1 MLDRYEVDD
10 GFSSDFI
17 VSLGAIAAIS
27 LLTLVVWE
35 LWHPQPAMNVRLL
48 RSRAFAV
55 SCLVMFLFGFMLIS
69 TTQLLPQLTQTLL
82 NYNAT
87 TAGLT
92 LGVGGLVT
100 LIIMPLAGAI
110 TGRLVQPK
118 WLILIGLAGT
128 GWALYSGAWLD
139 LDISFWNIAMLR
151 LTQVVWLPFVFI
163 PLSAVSYVG
172 VPPNRTN
179 DASAMINLMRNLGG
193 SVGVS
198 FTTTMLE
205 DRLQFHH
212 ERLAEHITAY
222 NGYGWNTPLAP
233 IDAIIQAQAGIMSYL
248 DIFWL
253 LGMLGL
259 CIWPLALLLPRMP
272 KGAAPAH

>member
-1 MLDRYEVDD
+1 
-10 GFSSDFI
+10 
-17 VSLGAIAAIS
+17 
-27 LLTLVVWE
+27 
-35 LWHPQPAMNVRLL
+35 MNVRLL

-82 NYNAT
+82 NYDPT

-92 LGVGGLVT
+92 LGVGGLAT

-110 TGRLVQPK
+110 TGRLVQAK
-118 WLILIGLAGT
+118 WLILIVLAGT

-172 VPPNRTN
+172 VPPSRTN

-193 SVGVS
+193 SVGES

-205 DRLQFHH
+205 DQLQFHH
-212 ERLAEHITAY
+212 ERLAEPITAY
-222 NGYGWNTPLAP
+222 NGYAWNTPLAP

-259 CIWPLALLLPRMP
+259 CIWPLALLLPQMP

>member
-1 MLDRYEVDD
+1 
-10 GFSSDFI
+10 
-17 VSLGAIAAIS
+17 
-27 LLTLVVWE
+27 
-35 LWHPQPAMNVRLL
+35 MNVRLL

-82 NYNAT
+82 NYDPT

-92 LGVGGLVT
+92 LGVGGLAT

-110 TGRLVQPK
+110 TGRLVQAK
-118 WLILIGLAGT
+118 WLILIVLAGT

-172 VPPNRTN
+172 VPPSRTN

-205 DRLQFHH
+205 DQLQFHH
-212 ERLAEHITAY
+212 ERLAEPITAY
-222 NGYGWNTPLAP
+222 NGYAWNTPLAP

-259 CIWPLALLLPRMP
+259 CIWPLALLLPQMP

>member
-1 MLDRYEVDD
+1 
-10 GFSSDFI
+10 
-17 VSLGAIAAIS
+17 
-27 LLTLVVWE
+27 
-35 LWHPQPAMNVRLL
+35 
-48 RSRAFAV
+48 
-55 SCLVMFLFGFMLIS
+55 
-69 TTQLLPQLTQTLL
+69 LLPQLTQTLL

-92 LGVGGLVT
+92 LGVGGLAT

-151 LTQVVWLPFVFI
+151 LTQAVWLPFVFI

>member
-1 MLDRYEVDD
+1 
-10 GFSSDFI
+10 
-17 VSLGAIAAIS
+17 
-27 LLTLVVWE
+27 
-35 LWHPQPAMNVRLL
+35 MNVRLL

-82 NYNAT
+82 NYDPT

-92 LGVGGLVT
+92 LGVGGLAT

-110 TGRLVQPK
+110 TGRLVQAK
-118 WLILIGLAGT
+118 WLILIVLAGT

-172 VPPNRTN
+172 VPPSRTN

-205 DRLQFHH
+205 DQLQFHH
-212 ERLAEHITAY
+212 ERLAEPITAY
-222 NGYGWNTPLAP
+222 NGYAWNTPLAP

-248 DIFWL
+248 DIFWM

>member
-1 MLDRYEVDD
+1 
-10 GFSSDFI
+10 
-17 VSLGAIAAIS
+17 
-27 LLTLVVWE
+27 
-35 LWHPQPAMNVRLL
+35 MNVRLL

-82 NYNAT
+82 NYDPT

-92 LGVGGLVT
+92 LGVGGLAT

-110 TGRLVQPK
+110 TGRLVQAK
-118 WLILIGLAGT
+118 WLILIVLAGT

-172 VPPNRTN
+172 VPPSRTN

-205 DRLQFHH
+205 DQLQFHH
-212 ERLAEHITAY
+212 ERLAEPITAY
-222 NGYGWNTPLAP
+222 NGYAWNTPLAP

>member
-1 MLDRYEVDD
+1 
-10 GFSSDFI
+10 
-17 VSLGAIAAIS
+17 
-27 LLTLVVWE
+27 
-35 LWHPQPAMNVRLL
+35 MNVRLL

-82 NYNAT
+82 SYDPT

-92 LGVGGLVT
+92 LGVGGLAT

-110 TGRLVQPK
+110 TGRLVQAK
-118 WLILIGLAGT
+118 WLILIVLAGT

-172 VPPNRTN
+172 VPPSRTN

-205 DRLQFHH
+205 DQLQFHH
-212 ERLAEHITAY
+212 ERLAEPITAY
-222 NGYGWNTPLAP
+222 NGYAWNTPLAP
-233 IDAIIQAQAGIMSYL
+233 IDATIQAQAGIMSYL

-253 LGMLGL
+253 LVMLGL
-259 CIWPLALLLPRMP
+259 CNWPLALLLPRMP
-272 KGAAPAH
+272 KGAASAH

>member
-1 MLDRYEVDD
+1 
-10 GFSSDFI
+10 
-17 VSLGAIAAIS
+17 
-27 LLTLVVWE
+27 
-35 LWHPQPAMNVRLL
+35 MNVRLL

-82 NYNAT
+82 NYDPT

-92 LGVGGLVT
+92 LGVGGLAT
-100 LIIMPLAGAI
+100 LIIMPLAWAI
-110 TGRLVQPK
+110 TGRLVQAK
-118 WLILIGLAGT
+118 WLILIVLAGT

-172 VPPNRTN
+172 VPPSRTN

-205 DRLQFHH
+205 DQLQFHH
-212 ERLAEHITAY
+212 ERLAEPITAY
-222 NGYGWNTPLAP
+222 NGYAWNTPLAP
-233 IDAIIQAQAGIMSYL
+233 IDATIQAQAGIMSYL

-253 LGMLGL
+253 LVMLGL
-259 CIWPLALLLPRMP
+259 CNWPLALLLPRMP
-272 KGAAPAH
+272 KGAASAH

>member
-1 MLDRYEVDD
+1 
-10 GFSSDFI
+10 
-17 VSLGAIAAIS
+17 
-27 LLTLVVWE
+27 
-35 LWHPQPAMNVRLL
+35 MNVRLL

-82 NYNAT
+82 NYDPT

-92 LGVGGLVT
+92 LGVGGLAT

-110 TGRLVQPK
+110 TGRLVQAK
-118 WLILIGLAGT
+118 WLILIVLAGT

-172 VPPNRTN
+172 VPPSRTN

-205 DRLQFHH
+205 DQLQFHH
-212 ERLAEHITAY
+212 ERLAEPITAY
-222 NGYGWNTPLAP
+222 NGYAWNTPLAP
-233 IDAIIQAQAGIMSYL
+233 IDATIQAQAGIMGYL

-259 CIWPLALLLPRMP
+259 CIWPLALLLPRLP
-272 KGAAPAH
+272 KGAVPVH

>member
-1 MLDRYEVDD
+1 
-10 GFSSDFI
+10 
-17 VSLGAIAAIS
+17 
-27 LLTLVVWE
+27 
-35 LWHPQPAMNVRLL
+35 MNVRLL

-82 NYNAT
+82 SYDPT

-92 LGVGGLVT
+92 LGVGGLAT

-110 TGRLVQPK
+110 TGRLVQAK
-118 WLILIGLAGT
+118 WLILIVLAGT

-172 VPPNRTN
+172 VPPSRTN

-205 DRLQFHH
+205 DQLQFHH
-212 ERLAEHITAY
+212 ERLAEPITAY
-222 NGYGWNTPLAP
+222 NGYAWNTPLAP

-248 DIFWL
+248 DIFFL

-272 KGAAPAH
+272 RGVAPAH